1 MTLTQLEY
9 VLAIAETGSF
19 VEAADQ
25 TGVTQPALTTQIKNL
40 ENELDTIIFDRTK
53 KPVIPT
59 EIGLRVIDQAGK
71 IIQESKVVADLVN
84 EHRNIL
90 EGTLK
95 LGIIPTVSQYLLPQ
109 FIQSFTDSYPDIHL
123 HVKEMIT
130 EDIIHGLK
138 NGSLDAGIIAT
149 PIEAKNIKS
158 MPLYY
163 EKFYGYVSREH
174 PLYHKT
180 ELTFS
185 DLNESEL
192 WLLKEGNCFRDQVLN
207 ICSQAENN
215 NSKSAFKYESHSI
228 ESLMRVVEMKN
239 GVTLIPELA
248 AKNLTSKRSKLIR
261 EIPELNPMRE
271 ISIVVR
277 KQYLKKRFVE
287 RLRKNIISNMPDQM
301 LEKPQGILVD
311 PNVKL

>member
-19 VEAADQ
+19 VEAASK

-40 ENELDTIIFDRTK
+40 ENELDTVIFDRTK

-59 EIGLRVIDQAGK
+59 EIGHRVIEQARSV
-71 IIQESKVVADLVN
+71 IRESKLVTDLVS

-95 LGIIPTVSQYLLPQ
+95 LGIIPTVSPYLLPH
-109 FIQSFTDSYPDIHL
+109 FIHSFTATYPDIHL

-130 EDIIHGLK
+130 EDIVDGLK

-149 PIEAKNIKS
+149 PIEAKNIKV

-163 EKFYGYVSREH
+163 EKFYGYVSRGH
-174 PLYHKT
+174 SLFFKNK
-180 ELTFS
+180 LTPA
-185 DLNESEL
+185 DLNESDL
-192 WLLKEGNCFRDQVLN
+192 WLLKEGNCFRDQVIN
-207 ICSQAENN
+207 ICADAENN
-215 NSKSAFKYESHSI
+215 KPKSRFKYESHSI
-228 ESLMRVVEMKN
+228 EALMRVVEMKN
-239 GVTLIPELA
+239 GLTLIPELA
-248 AKNLTSKRSKLIR
+248 AKNLTSKRSEMIR
-261 EIPELNPMRE
+261 EIPALNPVRE

-287 RLRKNIISNMPDQM
+287 RLKKNIIANMPDSM
-301 LEKPQGILVD
+301 LDKPQGVLVD